1 MDRPGADRASAVA
14 EIARLLPQRNGQLG
28 RLLWRHARGPL
39 HRGMASVLATLGDG
53 SQTISGLAEREGIA
67 QPTLT
72 RMVERLETEGLVRR
86 RRRRAGRPCR
96 PRRPDPGGDGRARR
110 AARALPRC
118 VAGAALGP
126 LGRTAPG
133 SPRCERRARRPD
145 RGAAGRL
152 IRSSRRRGRERFF
165 SQLRPE
171 RPRRAPTCRRPAGTG
186 RRARRAGRGS
196 TRAR

>member
-1 MDRPGADRASAVA
+1 MDTSGDERASTVA

-86 RRRRAGRPCR
+86 RRS
-96 PRRPDPGGDGRARR
+96 DQDGRVVLVDLTPEGTAELAALRARYLVALQERLSGLSDAQLQDLR
-110 AARALPRC
+110 AASDALL
-118 VAGAALGP
+118 VLIEAL
-126 LGRTAPG
+126 RV
-133 SPRCERRARRPD
+133 D
-145 RGAAGRL
+145 
-152 IRSSRRRGRERFF
+152 
-165 SQLRPE
+165 
-171 RPRRAPTCRRPAGTG
+171 
-186 RRARRAGRGS
+186 
-196 TRAR
+196 